1 MGRKLIL
8 CDIDGTLI
16 KSAGIGATKKIIM
29 KHFGLDSSNSKL
41 NMEGKTYRAIIAE
54 RLEELGFQNPERDER
69 FSGALND
76 SSFVQ
81 SAIDEGFIFEKIS
94 NIEILLKSLRKD
106 DHVLGLLTGNVKES
120 AKIKLESVDLWK
132 HFKLGAYGNVA
143 RVRSELVEVAL
154 TEAKKTTG
162 ISFDK
167 NDVFIVGDTPLDIE
181 CAKHGGVKSVAIA
194 TGQKS
199 LKELNQNMP
208 DYAFEDFSDIES
220 MLKIF
225 T

>member
-1 MGRKLIL
+1 
-8 CDIDGTLI
+8 
-16 KSAGIGATKKIIM
+16 
-29 KHFGLDSSNSKL
+29 
-41 NMEGKTYRAIIAE
+41 
-54 RLEELGFQNPERDER
+54 
-69 FSGALND
+69 
-76 SSFVQ
+76 
-81 SAIDEGFIFEKIS
+81 
-94 NIEILLKSLRKD
+94 
-106 DHVLGLLTGNVKES
+106 
-120 AKIKLESVDLWK
+120 KLESVDLWK